1 VEKEVRPALSQRW
14 RGRGVWRER
23 ERERERERALLGE
36 AEGLLNCNSISASES
51 NERRGERVG
60 RGRESHEK
68 GMTRPQGLKI
78 DQTFSD
84 KLLQTGNRGNSTP
97 NFRINS
103 LPQISYQ

>member
-1 VEKEVRPALSQRW
+1 
-14 RGRGVWRER
+14 
-23 ERERERERALLGE
+23 
-36 AEGLLNCNSISASES
+36 
-51 NERRGERVG
+51 
-60 RGRESHEK
+60 
-68 GMTRPQGLKI
+68 MTRPQGLKI